1 MASHYVTFRYN
12 GNGTGVSGVPSAST
26 SYYNNTSGQYPYTV
40 YKKLGSAPSRN
51 YYKFKGWARSSGSSA
66 GSSAGSNYS
75 VLIPTADT
83 ASVTYDFYA
92 TWEHVNVTCTF
103 NANGGSGAPNPIT
116 HWGGYSID
124 IPSTVPTRS
133 GYTFVGWALS
143 ADATSASYYAGQQE
157 VPLYGNVTLYAVW
170 SPANSQIASVTSSV
184 PIDGSTQG
192 TLTITRYVSS
202 YTHTVTIQ
210 LSSTYKLTFNNVG
223 TSLSFTL
230 PTSWLAGVPNATSA
244 AVTVTVTTLNG
255 STQVGSAVS
264 QTITATVPA
273 SVKPTISSV
282 TPTFVNSNPVVDGW
296 GILLQGYSQ
305 LQLAVSASAGS
316 GASIQSYTFTGSA
329 ISKTV
334 TTASAI
340 TDTLPADGSQTW
352 TVTVTDSRGRTAS
365 QTYTATV
372 YTYAA
377 PSIESVTANRSD
389 STGVTDVTSGTY
401 LHAMGKYVFSDAN
414 GNNTVSSEIRYKRHT
429 DTSWTVGQSDA
440 ASETW
445 YTFGGGGI
453 DIDKAFDVELVVTD
467 ALGSSATYIVVV
479 QSVVGYSFG
488 LKNDRVR
495 FGGVVQKAGF
505 QNDLDLEQNGD
516 AVFNGG
522 FDITNRRS
530 YAQLNSAG
538 WYRAIKIANEGRGGV
553 GFVLDINITR
563 SYSNASNEV
572 HKIHLLGCWNNFVF
586 VDEASRSNAL
596 RVSKIRYTR
605 DADNNGYV
613 DIYFNSS
620 NWENVSVDFVPH
632 TQGDY
637 MYEITAES
645 LQAVSDAPS
654 GETVLTTYNMFANTD
669 RSLTVSNSNCTARFY
684 AIGGVKAV
692 RIADPKGLTANAV
705 TTLVSASE
713 MADYMPVGS
722 YAQDCVSMN
731 SAMERVRFYVD
742 SSGIRAYNYSSNT
755 GTLNM
760 ELTITY
766 V

>member
-51 YYKFKGWARSSGSSA
+51 YYKFKGWARSSGSSS
-66 GSSAGSNYS
+66 GSAAGSNYS

-103 NANGGSGAPNPIT
+103 NANGGSGAPSAIT

-143 ADATSASYYAGQQE
+143 ADATSASYYAGQTE

-255 STQVGSAVS
+255 STQVGSSVS

-296 GILLQGYSQ
+296 GILLQNYSQ

-316 GASIQSYTFTGSA
+316 GASIKSYTFTGSA
-329 ISKTV
+329 ISETV
-334 TTASAI
+334 TTASAV

-401 LHAMGKYVFSDAN
+401 LHSMCKYVFSSAN

-429 DTSWTVGQSDA
+429 DTYWTVGQSNVVSD
-440 ASETW
+440 TW
-445 YTFGGGGI
+445 YTFGGGNI

-495 FGGVVQKAGF
+495 FGGVVQKPGF

-522 FDITNRRS
+522 FTLGSTTLTEAALSKLLTATSTTPTSAHTITQATVNTFGLSGATVTEVNAVVRL
-530 YAQLNSAG
+530 ASA
-538 WYRAIKIANEGRGGV
+538 
-553 GFVLDINITR
+553 
-563 SYSNASNEV
+563 ASN
-572 HKIHLLGCWNNFVF
+572 G
-586 VDEASRSNAL
+586 
-596 RVSKIRYTR
+596 
-605 DADNNGYV
+605 
-613 DIYFNSS
+613 
-620 NWENVSVDFVPH
+620 
-632 TQGDY
+632 
-637 MYEITAES
+637 
-645 LQAVSDAPS
+645 
-654 GETVLTTYNMFANTD
+654 TVLLSGLPKAKFGTYYMAFCGGDANGTTYALKYGNQSDYADIQSAQSIASGT
-669 RSLTVSNSNCTARFY
+669 TVRMH
-684 AIGGVKAV
+684 
-692 RIADPKGLTANAV
+692 
-705 TTLVSASE
+705 LVYLSE
-713 MADYMPVGS
+713 
-722 YAQDCVSMN
+722 
-731 SAMERVRFYVD
+731 
-742 SSGIRAYNYSSNT
+742 
-755 GTLNM
+755 
-760 ELTITY
+760 
-766 V
+766 